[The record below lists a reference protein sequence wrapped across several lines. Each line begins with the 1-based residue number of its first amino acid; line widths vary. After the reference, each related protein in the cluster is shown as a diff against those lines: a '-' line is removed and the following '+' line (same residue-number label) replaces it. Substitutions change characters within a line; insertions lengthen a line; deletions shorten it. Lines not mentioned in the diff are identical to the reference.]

1 MRRGACERS
10 EHVRRHGTRERCV
23 AHGREAG
30 RGGARAGGGVRPMR
44 EAGEDLSAG
53 ARGTQRGHARE
64 VGWMAR
70 SVDSMV
76 YSVCIYILYKK

>member
-1 MRRGACERS
+1 MRRWACERS
-10 EHVRRHGTRERCV
+10 EHVRRHGTCERCV

-30 RGGARAGGGVRPMR
+30 RGGARTGGGVRPMR

-64 VGWMAR
+64 VGGWLDR
-70 SVDSMV
+70 ST
-76 YSVCIYILYKK
+76 